1 MCIYPLGLLLLLYLA
16 GLVIAKYLS
25 VHMCSLKGEKMEN
38 NKLIGKIYET
48 TDYSKFIT
56 DSLYRNVTRIQYL
69 KMEADGEDKQLP
81 LIEVN
86 TTETGKLEILND
98 QDAFYAAMQLKL
110 PVRYY
115 QSFVAPN
122 KRRKRLHHFFMNDVG
137 IISLIDYVNGTFT
150 K

>member
-1 MCIYPLGLLLLLYLA
+1 MQFKRKKI
-16 GLVIAKYLS
+16 
-25 VHMCSLKGEKMEN
+25 EN

-48 TDYSKFIT
+48 TDYSRFIT

-137 IISLIDYVNGTFT
+137 INSLIDYVNGTFT